1 MSKKREPTTD
11 ALEIMDRRFF
21 DGRPE
26 LRSELAREILNAEAA
41 AAIYKLRTDA
51 GLTQRQLAKRI
62 GTTASVI
69 SRLEDSDYDGH
80 SLTMLQRIA
89 SELEHRV
96 EIRLTPIK
104 RKRSQRRS

>member
-80 SLTMLQRIA
+80 SLAMLEKIA
-89 SELEHRV
+89 NALDMRLEVRFVRGTRV
-96 EIRLTPIK
+96 AGT
-104 RKRSQRRS
+104 